1 MIAKMTDAPLYL
13 ATILLP
19 GAPVYAGSQTGAK
32 TAGNFTAPPALRQL
46 QNPPCLQPCFD
57 FRHFMG
63 MKSKPWSF

>member
-13 ATILLP
+13 ATIFLP
-19 GAPVYAGSQTGAK
+19 GVPLYPSSQRGAK
-32 TAGNFTAPPALRQL
+32 NARGSSAPPALNQL

-63 MKSKPWSF
+63 MKSKPWSS